1 VRPLGLAPE
10 QVQLVVDDPL
20 TLDTRDDAEELVR
33 ALPVQSFVAVA
44 RKLRDEE
51 RLDLVL
57 PYASPEQI
65 TGLFDLDAWTRERL
79 AIPRARAW
87 LDRIVDAYEQAEVE
101 RGRLT
106 ELLHDTDPEL
116 WILATAAATAIAE
129 FDEPDDDERRQQV
142 MEDMAALHTW
152 ESPDGFSIVGVP
164 DNEFGRM
171 TLRVLSAIYEDN
183 MVEGRKLISAI
194 KWSVHNEVEEELLRW
209 RKGRLADL
217 GFPEWDEAM
226 KLFTPLARDAVTGRS
241 TPDDQATPAHVPV
254 DLPPAQLGRL
264 GTDILRRVMQRLDD
278 DEYDLRLR
286 EFLLLANEL
295 MAAQR
300 FEPGDEALQER
311 AVGQAQAT
319 LNLACELLLTGEP
332 QADPE
337 NYIAERIAKTG
348 LRKLFRFGYGPLAKL
363 RKAALALHRDGRVSL
378 ASVGSLL
385 DRPWGPALASLSQ
398 WYPELPYLPEHGKAG
413 VRPIPSLRE
422 LARATALIGEAGA
435 LAQVTFAAE
444 GFAVDPVWLSRVDE
458 PEHLHLGDLV
468 RTALICEQLPGTN
481 TQHDGLRPLGP
492 TELGWAANNLLE
504 AGTKQLVE
512 RIEQSLRAKLAAI
525 SAEDRADAL
534 VEVLLPRLNVE
545 LAGVE
550 WRDDGSVDPTRI
562 HGLLTVQQVGMWIKT
577 SLGDE

>member
-1 VRPLGLAPE
+1 MRPLGLAPE

-20 TLDTRDDAEELVR
+20 SLDTRDDAQELVR

-65 TGLFDLDAWTRERL
+65 TGLFDLDAWSHDRL

-87 LDRIVDAYEQAEVE
+87 LDRIVEAYEQAEVE

-106 ELLHDTDPEL
+106 DLLHDTDPEL
-116 WILATAAATAIAE
+116 WILATSAATAIAE

-142 MEDMAALHTW
+142 MEDMAVLHTW
-152 ESPDGFSIVGVP
+152 ETPDGFSIIGVP
-164 DNEFGRM
+164 DNEVGRM
-171 TLRVLSAIYEDN
+171 TLRVLSAVYEDN

-226 KLFTPLARDAVTGRS
+226 RLFTPLARDAVTGRS
-241 TPDDQATPAHVPV
+241 TPDDEATLAHVPA

-264 GTDILRRVMQRLDD
+264 GTDMLRRVMQRLDD

-300 FEPGDEALQER
+300 FEPGDETLQER

-332 QADPE
+332 HDDPE
-337 NYIAERIAKTG
+337 NYIAERIAKVG

-385 DRPWGPALASLSQ
+385 DRPWGPALASLTP
-398 WYPELPYLPEHGKAG
+398 WYPEMAIDGKAG
-413 VRPIPSLRE
+413 SRPIPSLRE

-435 LAQVTFAAE
+435 LAHVTFAAE
-444 GFAVDPVWLSRVDE
+444 GFAIDPVWLSRVDE
-458 PEHLHLGDLV
+458 PEHLRLGDLV
-468 RTALICEQLPGTN
+468 RTALICEQLPGTS
-481 TQHDGLRPLGP
+481 TGGDGLRPLGP
-492 TELGWAANNLLE
+492 SDLGWAAKHLLE
-504 AGTKQLVE
+504 PGTKQLVG
-512 RIEQSLRAKLAAI
+512 RVEQSLRGKLAAI
-525 SAEDRADAL
+525 GAEDRADAL

-550 WRDDGSVDPTRI
+550 LQADGSVDLTRI
-562 HGLLTVQQVGMWIKT
+562 GGLLTVQQVGMWIKT
-577 SLGDE
+577 SLGD

>member
-1 VRPLGLAPE
+1 MRPLGLAPE

-20 TLDTRDDAEELVR
+20 TLDTRDDASELVR

-57 PYASPEQI
+57 PYATPEQI
-65 TGLFDLDAWTRERL
+65 TGLFDLDAWTRDRL

-142 MEDMAALHTW
+142 MEDMAVLHTW
-152 ESPDGFSIVGVP
+152 ETPDGFSIIGVP
-164 DNEFGRM
+164 DNEVGRM

-226 KLFTPLARDAVTGRS
+226 RLFTPLARDAVTGRS
-241 TPDDQATPAHVPV
+241 APDDETPLAHVPT

-300 FEPGDEALQER
+300 FEPGDETLQER

-319 LNLACELLLTGEP
+319 LNLGCELLLTGEP
-332 QADPE
+332 QDDPE
-337 NYIAERIAKTG
+337 NYIAERIAKVG

-378 ASVGSLL
+378 SSVGSLL
-385 DRPWGPALASLSQ
+385 DRPWGPTLASLSQ
-398 WYPELPYLPEHGKAG
+398 WYPELAIEGKAG
-413 VRPIPSLRE
+413 SRPIPSLRE

-468 RTALICEQLPGTN
+468 RTALICEQLPGAS
-481 TQHDGLRPLGP
+481 TQGDGLRPLGP
-492 TELGWAANNLLE
+492 AELGWAAKNLLE
-504 AGTKQLVE
+504 SEPKRLVG
-512 RIEQSLRAKLAAI
+512 RIEASLRDKLDAIGAA
-525 SAEDRADAL
+525 DRADAL
-534 VEVLLPRLNVE
+534 VDVLLPRLNVE

-550 WRDDGSVDPTRI
+550 WREDGSVDPTRI
-562 HGLLTVQQVGMWIKT
+562 HGLVTVQQVGMWIKT
-577 SLGDE
+577 SLGD

>member
-20 TLDTRDDAEELVR
+20 SLDARDDAAELVR
-33 ALPVQSFVAVA
+33 ALPVQSFVTVA

-51 RLDLVL
+51 RLDLAL

-65 TGLFDLDAWTRERL
+65 TGLFDLDAWTRDRL

-87 LDRIVDAYEQAEVE
+87 LDRIIDAYEHAEVE

-106 ELLHDTDPEL
+106 ELVHDTDPEL
-116 WILATAAATAIAE
+116 WILATAAATAVAE

-142 MEDMAALHTW
+142 MDDMAALRTW
-152 ESPDGFSIVGVP
+152 ETPDGFSIVGVP

-171 TLRVLSAIYEDN
+171 TLRVLSALYEDN

-194 KWSVHNEVEEELLRW
+194 KWAVHAEVEEDLLRW

-226 KLFTPLARDAVTGRS
+226 RLFTPLARDAVTGRS
-241 TPDDQATPAHVPV
+241 SADEAVSAHVP
-254 DLPPAQLGRL
+254 DELPPAQLGRL

-300 FEPGDEALQER
+300 FEPGDESLQER

-319 LNLACELLLTGEP
+319 LNLACELLLGGERHD
-332 QADPE
+332 DPE
-337 NYIAERIAKTG
+337 AYIADRIAKVG

-385 DRPWGPALASLSQ
+385 DRPWGPTLASLSQ
-398 WYPELPYLPEHGKAG
+398 WYPEVAIDGKPG
-413 VRPIPSLRE
+413 SRPIPSLRE

-435 LAQVTFAAE
+435 LARVTFAAE
-444 GFAVDPVWLSRVDE
+444 GFAIDPVWLGRVDE
-458 PEHLHLGDLV
+458 PEHLRLGDLV
-468 RTALICEQLPGTN
+468 RTALICEQLPGESVPGN
-481 TQHDGLRPLGP
+481 AMRPLGSAD
-492 TELGWAANNLLE
+492 LGWAASNLLE
-504 AGTKQLVE
+504 SGSKRLVA
-512 RIEQSLRAKLAAI
+512 RIESSLRAKLAAI
-525 SAEDRADAL
+525 AAEDRADAL
-534 VEVLLPRLNVE
+534 VEVLLPRLNIE

-550 WRDDGSVDPTRI
+550 RGDDGSVDPTRI
-562 HGLLTVQQVGMWIKT
+562 GGLLTVQQVGMWIKT
-577 SLGDE
+577 SLGE

>member
-1 VRPLGLAPE
+1 VRPLGVAPE

-20 TLDTRDDAEELVR
+20 TLDTRDDADELVR

-57 PYASPEQI
+57 PYANPEQI
-65 TGLFDLDAWTRERL
+65 IGLFDLDAWTRDRL

-87 LDRIVDAYEQAEVE
+87 LDRIVDAYEQAQVE

-116 WILATAAATAIAE
+116 WILAMSAATAIAE

-152 ESPDGFSIVGVP
+152 ETPDGFSIIGVP

-171 TLRVLSAIYEDN
+171 TLRVLSAVYEDN

-226 KLFTPLARDAVTGRS
+226 RLFTPLARDAVTGRS
-241 TPDDQATPAHVPV
+241 TPDDEAQPAHVPS

-264 GTDILRRVMQRLDD
+264 GTDMLRRVMQRLDD

-300 FEPGDEALQER
+300 FEPGDETLQER

-319 LNLACELLLTGEP
+319 LNLGCELLLSGEP
-332 QADPE
+332 QDDPE
-337 NYIAERIAKTG
+337 NYIAERIAKVG

-385 DRPWGPALASLSQ
+385 DRPWGPTLAALSQ
-398 WYPELPYLPEHGKAG
+398 WYPEIAIDGKAG
-413 VRPIPSLRE
+413 TRPIPSLRE

-444 GFAVDPVWLSRVDE
+444 GFAIDPVWLSRVDE

-468 RTALICEQLPGTN
+468 RTALICEQLPGAS
-481 TQHDGLRPLGP
+481 TQGDGLHPLGP
-492 TELGWAANNLLE
+492 AELGWAANNLLE
-504 AGTKQLVE
+504 PGTKQLVARVE
-512 RIEQSLRAKLAAI
+512 ESLRAKLAAI
-525 SAEDRADAL
+525 AAADRADAL

-550 WRDDGSVDPTRI
+550 WGDDGSVDPTRI
-562 HGLLTVQQVGMWIKT
+562 GGLLTVQQVGMWIKT
-577 SLGDE
+577 SLGD

>member
-1 VRPLGLAPE
+1 MRPLGLAPE

-20 TLDTRDDAEELVR
+20 TLDTRDDAAELVR

-44 RKLRDEE
+44 RKLHEEE

-65 TGLFDLDAWTRERL
+65 TGLFDLDAWTRDRL

-116 WILATAAATAIAE
+116 WILAMTAATAIAE

-142 MEDMAALHTW
+142 MEDLAALHTW

-171 TLRVLSAIYEDN
+171 TLRVLSAVYEDN
-183 MVEGRKLISAI
+183 MVEGRKLISAV
-194 KWSVHNEVEEELLRW
+194 KWAVHNELEEELLRW

-226 KLFTPLARDAVTGRS
+226 RLFTPLARDAVTGRS
-241 TPDDQATPAHVPV
+241 LPDDEAPLAHVPG

-300 FEPGDEALQER
+300 FEPGDEVLQER

-332 QADPE
+332 QDDPE
-337 NYIAERIAKTG
+337 NYIAERIAKVG

-378 ASVGSLL
+378 SSVGSLL
-385 DRPWGPALASLSQ
+385 DRPWGPTLASLSQ
-398 WYPELPYLPEHGKAG
+398 WYPELAIEGKAG
-413 VRPIPSLRE
+413 TRPIPSLRE

-435 LAQVTFAAE
+435 LARVTFAAE
-444 GFAVDPVWLSRVDE
+444 GFAIDPVWLSRVDE

-468 RTALICEQLPGTN
+468 RTALICEHLPGAS
-481 TQHDGLRPLGP
+481 TQRDGLRPLGP
-492 TELGWAANNLLE
+492 AELGWAAKNLLE
-504 AGTKQLVE
+504 SGTKRLVE
-512 RIEQSLRAKLAAI
+512 RVEQSLRAKLAATA
-525 SAEDRADAL
+525 AEDRADAL
-534 VEVLLPRLNVE
+534 VDVLLPRLNVE

-550 WRDDGSVDPTRI
+550 WREDGSVDPTRI
-562 HGLLTVQQVGMWIKT
+562 GGLLTVQQVGMWIKT
-577 SLGDE
+577 SLEE